1 MWNAA
6 STETLRLSLRV
17 SAVATLAIIVI
28 GSPLALWMARRRT
41 VMSRLSESVLSLP
54 LVVPPV
60 LTGYLLLVI
69 LSPRSLVGRW
79 LESIGL
85 RFALDWKGAVVA
97 SAALAFPLF
106 LAIAR
111 VAFEKCDRKLEDAAR
126 TLNARPVRVLFTVT
140 LPLALPGLLAAA
152 AVAFARAFGEFG
164 ATMMLAGNIPGQT
177 RTVPQAIYTHLLA
190 GREQRAWGLAL
201 VSVFVGVGAMA
212 AAQLLAAPRLRSLVT
227 GERDA

>member
-1 MWNAA
+1 MWD
-6 STETLRLSLRV
+6 STSAETLRLSLRV
-17 SAVATLAIIVI
+17 SAAATLTIVLV
-28 GSPLALWMARRRT
+28 GSPLALWMARRRSVT
-41 VMSRLSESVLSLP
+41 SRLLESALSLP

-69 LSPRSLVGRW
+69 LSPRSPLGRW
-79 LESIGL
+79 LESLGL

-106 LAIAR
+106 LAVAR
-111 VAFEKCDRKLEDAAR
+111 VAFEKCDKKLEEAAK
-126 TLNARPVRVLFTVT
+126 TLNASPGRVLFTVT
-140 LPLALPGLLAAA
+140 LPLALPGLLAAT

-190 GREQRAWGLAL
+190 GRERQAWGLAL
-201 VSVFVGVGAMA
+201 VSIVVGVGAMA
-212 AAQLLAAPRLRSLVT
+212 IAQFLARPRLHPSVAK
-227 GERDA
+227 ERDA

>member
-1 MWNAA
+1 MWDST
-6 STETLRLSLRV
+6 STETLHLSLRV
-17 SAVATLAIIVI
+17 SAVATLAIVLV
-28 GSPLALWMARRRT
+28 GSPLALWMARRRSA
-41 VMSRLSESVLSLP
+41 VSRLTESFLSLP

-69 LSPRSLVGRW
+69 LSPRSALGHW

-85 RFALDWKGAVVA
+85 RVALDWKGAVVA
-97 SAALAFPLF
+97 SGALAFPLF
-106 LAIAR
+106 LAVAR

-126 TLNARPVRVLFTVT
+126 TLNAGPGRVLFTVT

-152 AVAFARAFGEFG
+152 AVTFARAFGEFG

-190 GREQRAWGLAL
+190 GREKQAWGLAF
-201 VSVFVGVGAMA
+201 VSIIVGVGAMA
-212 AAQLLAAPRLRSLVT
+212 VAQLLARPRLRPSVSK
-227 GERDA
+227 GRDA